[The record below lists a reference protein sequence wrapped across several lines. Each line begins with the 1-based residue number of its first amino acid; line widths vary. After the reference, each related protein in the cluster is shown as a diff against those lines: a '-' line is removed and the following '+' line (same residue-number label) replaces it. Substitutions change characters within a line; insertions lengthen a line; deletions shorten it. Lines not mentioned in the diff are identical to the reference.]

1 MKCVN
6 RSVTLIWGK
15 TAEIIEQCFCRH
27 DGRWT
32 HVSVVCVLSHDSPCS
47 TGSWP
52 ACGSAGSCRR
62 RRIRTDRRRRKS
74 ECTRTWSDPSAWQA
88 KPRSEPSEE
97 SRTSSGPPN
106 TPHTPDHV
114 CTGRLQTAADAS
126 KHTCHRPAISAFYSL
141 QSNIAIWR
149 WWHQLFIL
157 FISSLLTKRWC
168 LFVLVAFD
176 TELNRFI
183 ILNSISVFS
192 DNMIIKNEFYK

>member
-32 HVSVVCVLSHDSPCS
+32 HVSVVCVLSHDSPRS

-52 ACGSAGSCRR
+52 VCGSAGSCRR
-62 RRIRTDRRRRKS
+62 RRIRTDRRQRRS
-74 ECTRTWSDPSAWQA
+74 ECTRTWSDPSAWRA
-88 KPRSEPSEE
+88 EPRSEPSEE

-106 TPHTPDHV
+106 TPHTPDHE

-126 KHTCHRPAISAFYSL
+126 KHTCVTDQPSMLSTVYKYSNMKLMTSVIHILYPFFTHKEMMPVCTCSIRHRTEQIHNIKQHISFL
-141 QSNIAIWR
+141 Q
-149 WWHQLFIL
+149 
-157 FISSLLTKRWC
+157 
-168 LFVLVAFD
+168 
-176 TELNRFI
+176 
-183 ILNSISVFS
+183 
-192 DNMIIKNEFYK
+192 